1 MKIELTVPTKL
12 NEIPLIN
19 YQKFYASQQASNDDE
34 FIMQKI
40 VQCFCGI
47 ELKDVAQIRMS
58 DVMDIVTNLTTILQ
72 DKPKFEPTFKID
84 NIEFGFV
91 PNLEN
96 LTFGEYVDA
105 ESYWD
110 NVEDWHKGMA
120 VLFRPITEKKGN
132 KYQIYE
138 YKGSSEF
145 SDAMQYAPMSVVIST
160 RLFFWNLGIELL
172 TATLD
177 YLEKELETKELE
189 TLAKELN
196 LSGGGVG
203 TVAYIGWLRETLQSL
218 MKSRDFHLESAL
230 LISRLQNKAMS
241 YKNENLNAQK
251 EKDELL

>member
-12 NEIPLIN
+12 SEIPLIN
-19 YQKFYASQQASNDDE
+19 YQKFYPSQQASNDDE
-34 FIMQKI
+34 FIMQKM

-58 DVMDIVTNLTTILQ
+58 DVVDIVTNLTTILQ
-72 DKPKFEPTFKID
+72 EKPKFDPTFKID
-84 NIEFGFV
+84 NVEFGFV

-105 ESYWD
+105 EAYWA

-120 VLFRPITEKKGN
+120 VLFRPISEKKGD
-132 KYQIYE
+132 KYQIFE

-145 SDAMQYAPMSVVIST
+145 SDAMKYAPMSVVIST
-160 RLFFWNLGIELL
+160 RLFFWTLGIDLL

-177 YLEKELETKELE
+177 FLVKEMETKEMV

-196 LSGGGVG
+196 LENVGGGME
-203 TVAYIGWLRETLQSL
+203 AYIDSLKGTLQSL
-218 MKSRDFHLESAL
+218 TKSQSYHSESAL
-230 LISRLQNKAMS
+230 LISRLQSKAMS
-241 YKNENLNAQK
+241 YNNENLNEQNAQ
-251 EKDELL
+251 DELL

>member
-1 MKIELTVPTKL
+1 MKIELTVPTRL

-34 FIMQKI
+34 FIMQKM

-47 ELKDVAQIRMS
+47 ELKDVAKIRMT
-58 DVMDIVTNLTTILQ
+58 DVVDIVTNLTKTLEE
-72 DKPKFEPTFKID
+72 KPKFEPTFKID

-96 LTFGEYVDA
+96 ISFGEYVDA
-105 ESYWD
+105 EAYWD

-120 VLFRPITEKKGN
+120 VLFRPISEKKGD

-145 SDAMQYAPMSVVIST
+145 SDAMKYAPMSVVIST
-160 RLFFWNLGIELL
+160 RLFFWTIGIDFL

-177 YLEKELETKELE
+177 FLAKEMETKEMV

-196 LSGGGVG
+196 LQNVGGGME
-203 TVAYIGWLRETLQSL
+203 AYIDSLKETLQSL
-218 MKSRDFHLESAL
+218 MMLPAWELENVLPTL
-230 LISRLQNKAMS
+230 LTKDKKEKL
-241 YKNENLNAQK
+241 KNEN
-251 EKDELL
+251 

>member
-34 FIMQKI
+34 FIMQKM

-47 ELKDVAQIRMS
+47 ELKDVAKIRMT
-58 DVMDIVTNLTTILQ
+58 DVVDIVTNLTKTLEE
-72 DKPKFEPTFKID
+72 KPKFEPTFKVD

-96 LTFGEYVDA
+96 ISFGEYVDA
-105 ESYWD
+105 EAYWD

-120 VLFRPITEKKGN
+120 VLFRPISEKKGD
-132 KYQIYE
+132 KYQILD

-145 SDAMQYAPMSVVIST
+145 SDAMKYAPMSVVIST
-160 RLFFWNLGIELL
+160 RLFFWTIGIDLL
-172 TATLD
+172 TATLNF
-177 YLEKELETKELE
+177 LAKEMETKELV

-196 LSGGGVG
+196 LENVGGGME
-203 TVAYIGWLRETLQSL
+203 AYIDSLKGTLQSL
-218 MKSRDFHLESAL
+218 TKSRDFHSESAL
-230 LISRLQNKAMS
+230 LFSRLQNKAMT
-241 YKNENLNAQK
+241 YKHENLNEQNAQ
-251 EKDELL
+251 DELL